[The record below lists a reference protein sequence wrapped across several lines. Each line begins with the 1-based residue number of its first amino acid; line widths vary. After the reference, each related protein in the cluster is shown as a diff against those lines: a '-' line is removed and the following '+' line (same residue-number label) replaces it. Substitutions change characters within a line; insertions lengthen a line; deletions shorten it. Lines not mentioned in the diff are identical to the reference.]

1 MTPVQQDTIT
11 VTGITAVGF
20 HGVFDSERRDG
31 QPFVV
36 DVVLHLDLRTAGATD
51 DLTTTAHYGDV
62 AEQVVEAVTGEPLN
76 LIESLAE
83 RIAAR
88 LLASFPAEAVQIT
101 VHKPQAPI
109 PVPFNDVAV
118 SIVRTR
124 IGRETP

>member
-36 DVVLHLDLRTAGATD
+36 DVVLHLDLRTAGSTD
-51 DLTTTAHYGDV
+51 DLTATAHYGDV

-76 LIESLAE
+76 LIEALAE

-88 LLASFPAEAVQIT
+88 LLASFPAEAVQVT
-101 VHKPQAPI
+101 VHKPEAPI
-109 PVPFNDVAV
+109 PVPFGDVAV

-124 IGRETP
+124 TGQETP

>member
-11 VTGITAVGF
+11 VTGITAVGY
-20 HGVFDSERRDG
+20 HGVFDSERRAG

-51 DLTTTAHYGDV
+51 DLTATAHYGDV

-76 LIESLAE
+76 LIEALAE

-109 PVPFNDVAV
+109 PVPFGDVAV